1 MDDSDLE
8 KKEEIKFILEEVKEK
23 GDLLGIIYAT
33 RDGSLIFENIGDDF
47 DGKKFSSMCASV
59 LEGATGLGQTIGNSK
74 VSKII
79 TELEEKTIIIVEI
92 DDRTFLT
99 LVAKAESLVNLILD
113 RLQYFS
119 KKLTALN

>member
-1 MDDSDLE
+1 MNHSDL
-8 KKEEIKFILEEVKEK
+8 KKIEEIKLILEEVKEK

-33 RDGSLIFENIGDDF
+33 RDGSLIFENVGNGF

-59 LEGATGLGQTIGNSK
+59 LESATGLGQTIGNNK
-74 VSKII
+74 VNKII

-92 DDRTFLT
+92 EDRAFLT
-99 LVAKAESLVNLILD
+99 LVAKAESLVNLVLD

-119 KKLTALN
+119 KKLAALN